1 MVRGASAIVGLLFVA
16 LGVVGYMEF
25 GFEDALVA
33 EAGQQVLLFGVS
45 PILNVVHAVLGAA
58 LVVAALIGGVPA
70 RRTLAA
76 VAGALVVLALS
87 GFVLVG
93 NELLNI
99 LGLNAV
105 DVLTYLVVA
114 FFAFL
119 LLGATKSAITS

>member
-33 EAGQQVLLFGVS
+33 EAGQQVLVFGVS
-45 PILNVVHAVLGAA
+45 PILNVVHVLLGAA
-58 LVVAALIGGVPA
+58 LFVGALIGAVPA
-70 RRTLAA
+70 RRILAV
-76 VAGALVVLALS
+76 VAGLLVVLALS

-93 NELLNI
+93 NDWLNV

-114 FFAFL
+114 FLAFL